1 MVFPEETCSSKTGG
15 PPCWTGVAKILGG
28 VDVASALLPVDT
40 PGWVT
45 PLSAWGIFLLSV
57 AVTPGNT
64 SMWTHN
70 APRPLPED
78 ADERMAV
85 LPWYGHMARGG
96 LQVLLLSVMW
106 GIAHPAQAQL
116 VD

>member
-1 MVFPEETCSSKTGG
+1 
-15 PPCWTGVAKILGG
+15 
-28 VDVASALLPVDT
+28 VASALLPVDT

-64 SMWTHN
+64 YMWTHN
-70 APRPLPED
+70 APGPLPED